1 MLTISGSGIVF
12 AVVCTRISNA
22 QTIES
27 VVAPRTNLAI
37 AQRDIYSRTN
47 LSPNSAN
54 SRNQHNRSHTYV
66 FIALLIP
73 SITFRNGNRLPVYL
87 KPYEKTRPI
96 ILLLITWPFPPP
108 GYEHTTW
115 QWRHNE
121 RDAISNHRRLDC
133 LPNHLLRYR
142 SKKLSK
148 LHAIGLCEGNPPV
161 TGRFPSQRASNTENV
176 SIWWRDHEHI
186 IWLFWRKNPNNLRH
200 VDAMEIQIYFKI
212 SQINSSWIKCD

>member
-1 MLTISGSGIVF
+1 MSFWAICRHQLLFKFPKYKSPAHQWQKFRQNYDISITVLPQSIMLTISGSGFVF
-12 AVVCTRISNA
+12 AVVCTGISNA

-37 AQRDIYSRTN
+37 AQRDIDSRTN

-73 SITFRNGNRLPVYL
+73 SVTCRNGNRLPVYL

-96 ILLLITWPFPPP
+96 ILLLISWPFPPS

-142 SKKLSK
+142 SNYLSK
-148 LHAIGLCEGNPPV
+148 LHAIGLCEEIYRWPVDSHHKGPV
-161 TGRFPSQRASNTENV
+161 TRRMF
-176 SIWWRDHEHI
+176 
-186 IWLFWRKNPNNLRH
+186 LF
-200 VDAMEIQIYFKI
+200 D
-212 SQINSSWIKCD
+212 